1 MFSSLSC
8 VKLHFN
14 FSTFFHKNISII
26 LIGQQYLS
34 RYRTQTRT
42 WRFCLSVQAVNTVTQ
57 SQWLREILLIWLT
70 YIFTVCSPPPAP
82 YPPFNDYSSGGF
94 GFGGVDQ
101 WAATCILFWCWYWQ
115 GYASDC
121 SSFSSLP
128 LIRRGRCCE
137 PWNWINN
144 DQSQEV
150 WGSCSLCSHLE
161 VTFLRCGGNGSER
174 RLYFLHCCGEEEL
187 VSVWTRGCFCQV
199 RNEISNIYTCTEAL
213 SPVK

>member
-1 MFSSLSC
+1 MCEATFQFL
-8 VKLHFN
+8 
-14 FSTFFHKNISII
+14 TFFHKNISII

-70 YIFTVCSPPPAP
+70 YIFTVCPPPT
-82 YPPFNDYSSGGF
+82 PPLMTILPEVLDSGGLTCGQSPAFSF
-94 GFGGVDQ
+94 GAGIDRV
-101 WAATCILFWCWYWQ
+101 TPPTVPP
-115 GYASDC
+115 S
-121 SSFSSLP
+121 SSLP

-199 RNEISNIYTCTEAL
+199 RNEI
-213 SPVK
+213 